1 MTIGIITKRRVTPEG
16 MKALQR
22 MFGVDDINGRVS
34 KAELQVQI
42 LVLNEALKQALF
54 ELFKEN
60 PNHKHFQ
67 NMNQAAVN
75 QLRCM
80 RFSKEDGK

>member
-1 MTIGIITKRRVTPEG
+1 MATGVIANRRVTPEG

-22 MFGVDDINGRVS
+22 MFGVDDVNGKVS
-34 KAELQVQI
+34 KGELQVQI
-42 LVLNEALKQALF
+42 LVLNDALKQALF

-67 NMNQAAVN
+67 NMNDDAVN
-75 QLRCM
+75 RLRQM
-80 RFSKEDGK
+80 RLSRGDK